1 MENIV
6 PNLKGPPTFSF
17 NFEEGKAEHEK
28 LDNQLKEL
36 KQKIR
41 KYISDT
47 AKLQSLDAILL
58 EDYSAKLSEGKNEDI
73 IDAAFEN
80 LLSVSGSPG
89 SETVTGLDQ
98 IIASLTTSLTT
109 ADEAT
114 KEELGQ
120 RPVEDIV

>member
-17 NFEEGKAEHEK
+17 NFEEGKAEDEK

-47 AKLQSLDAILL
+47 AKLQSLDATLL
-58 EDYSAKLSEGKNEDI
+58 KDYSAKLSEGKNEAK
-73 IDAAFEN
+73 IDAAFGK
-80 LLSVSGSPG
+80 L
-89 SETVTGLDQ
+89 
-98 IIASLTTSLTT
+98 IICDRFTRS
-109 ADEAT
+109 
-114 KEELGQ
+114 
-120 RPVEDIV
+120 